1 MDIISLIEQF
11 AFYTGI
17 LYVILEILQKN
28 FMWVLG
34 ILTGAACAY
43 SFAVQHLYASM
54 GLNIYYVIVSF
65 WGLYQWRKDKNRL
78 EASASAESEGATIH
92 LERLS
97 RKTALIS
104 LAVFVVGTALL
115 ILLLKAIG
123 DSESVLDAVVTV
135 MSAIAT
141 WWLAKSYPQQWLLFI
156 VADILSTILCFTS
169 GLNWMAVLYM
179 VYIAS
184 AVYGYYHWMKKG
196 AYVQ

>member
-78 EASASAESEGATIH
+78 EASASAESKGATIH

-104 LAVFVVGTALL
+104 LAVFIVGTALL

>member
-1 MDIISLIEQF
+1 MFFLPKNIILYFQQTLQIPPMDIISLIEQF

-65 WGLYQWRKDKNRL
+65 WGLYQWRKDKGRL
-78 EASASAESEGATIH
+78 EASASAESKGATIH

-104 LAVFVVGTALL
+104 LAVFVVGTAVSGVAFKFDTLETVTDHT
-115 ILLLKAIG
+115 AG
-123 DSESVLDAVVTV
+123 VDAVVR
-135 MSAIAT
+135 
-141 WWLAKSYPQQWLLFI
+141 
-156 VADILSTILCFTS
+156 
-169 GLNWMAVLYM
+169 
-179 VYIAS
+179 
-184 AVYGYYHWMKKG
+184 YG
-196 AYVQ
+196 VEV